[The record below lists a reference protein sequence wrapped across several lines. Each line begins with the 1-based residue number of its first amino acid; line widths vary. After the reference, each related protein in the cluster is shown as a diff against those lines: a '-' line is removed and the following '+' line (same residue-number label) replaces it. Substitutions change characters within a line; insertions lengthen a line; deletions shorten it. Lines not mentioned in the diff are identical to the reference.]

1 MPLNYTI
8 LKYRQLIMWMF
19 DTGTRVVEVLNSL
32 LLLGFTATFL
42 YNFSDVIML
51 QSYKGFAVAGSQWW
65 WVIMGTLGV
74 VQIVAAHKKSLQ
86 SNQFSGY
93 VLLVSSWVWALI
105 SATFI
110 YGLPPL
116 TTAPITYGVF
126 SAMCGMAG
134 MHMIKCNKATEDKY
148 KQVSDTKT
156 ACKEETNKGV

>member
-8 LKYRQLIMWMF
+8 RKYQQIITWMF
-19 DTGTRVVEVLNSL
+19 DTGTRVVGVLNSL
-32 LLLGFTATFL
+32 LLLGFTVTFL
-42 YNFSDVIML
+42 YNFADVIML
-51 QSYKGFAVAGSQWW
+51 QSYKGFAVAGSGWW

-74 VQIVAAHKKSLQ
+74 VQMIATHKKSLQ

-93 VLLVSSWVWALI
+93 VLLVSSWVWALV

-116 TTAPITYGVF
+116 TTAPITYVVF

-134 MHMIKCNKATEDKY
+134 MHLIKCNKATEDKY
-148 KQVSDTKT
+148 RQEIMNTV
-156 ACKEETNKGV
+156 ARKEGTNKGV

>member
-1 MPLNYTI
+1 MPLNYTTR
-8 LKYRQLIMWMF
+8 KYRQLIMWMF

-51 QSYKGFAVAGSQWW
+51 QSYKGFAVVGGEWW
-65 WVIMGTLGV
+65 WVIIGTLGV
-74 VQIVAAHKKSLQ
+74 VQIVAARKKSLQ

-134 MHMIKCNKATEDKY
+134 MHMIKYNKATEDKY
-148 KQVSDTKT
+148 KQVLDTKT
-156 ACKEETNKGV
+156 VCKEETNKGV

>member
-8 LKYRQLIMWMF
+8 QKYRQLITWMF
-19 DTGTRVVEVLNSL
+19 YTGTRVVEVLNSL
-32 LLLGFTATFL
+32 LLLGFTVTFL
-42 YNFSDVIML
+42 YNFADIIML
-51 QSYKGFAVAGSQWW
+51 QSYKGFAVAGSWL

-74 VQIVAAHKKSLQ
+74 VQMIATHKKSLQ

-134 MHMIKCNKATEDKY
+134 MHLIKCNKATEDKCRH
-148 KQVSDTKT
+148 VSDTKT
-156 ACKEETNKGV
+156 VCKEGINKGV

>member
-8 LKYRQLIMWMF
+8 RKYRQLIMWMF

-51 QSYKGFAVAGSQWW
+51 QSYKGFAVAGSGWW

-74 VQIVAAHKKSLQ
+74 VQIIAAHKKSLQ

-116 TTAPITYGVF
+116 TTAPITY
-126 SAMCGMAG
+126 
-134 MHMIKCNKATEDKY
+134 
-148 KQVSDTKT
+148 
-156 ACKEETNKGV
+156 